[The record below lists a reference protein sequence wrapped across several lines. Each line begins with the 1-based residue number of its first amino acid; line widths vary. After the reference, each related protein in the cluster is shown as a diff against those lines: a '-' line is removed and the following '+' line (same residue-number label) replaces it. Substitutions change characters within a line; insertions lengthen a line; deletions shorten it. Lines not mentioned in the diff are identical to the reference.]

1 MVFVTHSIEE
11 AVLMGHR
18 VVVLKG
24 RPASVFEVVEVDLP
38 HPRTRETLTHPKFAA
53 LREHVWNNLMDEA
66 RAAELQLQR

>member
-1 MVFVTHSIEE
+1 MLFVTHSIDE

-24 RPASVFEVVEVDLP
+24 RPANVFEVVEVELP
-38 HPRTRETLTHPKFAA
+38 QPRSRATLTHPRFAA
-53 LREHVWNNLMDEA
+53 LREHVWTTLMDEA

>member
-11 AVLMGHR
+11 AVLMGDR

-24 RPASVFEVVEVDLP
+24 RPASVHETINIDLAR
-38 HPRTRETLTHPKFAA
+38 PRDRATLSQPRFAA
-53 LREHVWNNLMDEA
+53 LREHVWTTLMDEA